1 MLIGA
6 GIFSTMEADM
16 RRMVV
21 AVPLA
26 ALLLVGWLT
35 PVTAQ
40 ETKSARGTVTAM
52 AGDSLTVKAGEKEMK
67 FTIDAKTTVTA
78 EGAGTAAREAE
89 KAGKAGLRLSDVVKV
104 GDAVEV
110 SYHEMGGTLHAAR
123 VRRVASAGPGGG
135 TTSDQR
141 AETRTETANGTV
153 DSVTTT
159 ALTISGSSG
168 GGASFKQNFTL
179 DANTKLVAEGAGTA
193 AAKTGKLV
201 ITEFVRPGD
210 QVTVIYHKMG
220 TTLHAA
226 EVRVRQKAK

>member
-1 MLIGA
+1 
-6 GIFSTMEADM
+6 MEADM

-21 AVPLA
+21 ALPLA
-26 ALLLVGWLT
+26 AFLFVGWLT

-40 ETKSARGTVTAM
+40 ETKSARGSVTAM
-52 AGDSLTVKAGEKEMK
+52 TGDTLTVKAGEKELK
-67 FTIDAKTTVTA
+67 FTIDAKTVVTA

-89 KAGKAGLRLSDVVKV
+89 KAGKGLRLADVVKV

-123 VRRVASAGPGGG
+123 VRRVTSPGAGGG

-141 AETRTETANGTV
+141 SETASGTV
-153 DSVTTT
+153 DSITTT
-159 ALTISGSSG
+159 SLTISGSSG
-168 GGASFKQNFTL
+168 GGASFKQTFTL
-179 DANTKLVAEGAGTA
+179 DSNTKLVAEGAGTA

-210 QVTVIYHKMG
+210 QVTVTYHKMG